1 MSDFVSPQAP
11 VLTALVSIPRRAVLS
26 VSTAKELRLYQ
37 PTEPTPRT
45 LGCGLWNTVAPWSK
59 TQIVNRATHPAR
71 LQNLYK
77 KPSRIEMEH
86 PNMAAKLF
94 SFPGLIGSTT
104 IAAGHFS
111 VANLKALTGE
121 LHDCAVP

>member
-1 MSDFVSPQAP
+1 
-11 VLTALVSIPRRAVLS
+11 
-26 VSTAKELRLYQ
+26 
-37 PTEPTPRT
+37 
-45 LGCGLWNTVAPWSK
+45 
-59 TQIVNRATHPAR
+59 
-71 LQNLYK
+71 
-77 KPSRIEMEH
+77 MEH

-94 SFPGLIGSTT
+94 SLPGLIGSTR